1 MLAAVYFKICEEKPH
16 IAFLEVVEG
25 DKIYNFCVQSLVEFY
40 SKFWRNSNLK
50 SVPATHFRAGRQH
63 AATSRAR
70 ASPAE
75 PRRLCPHAPSRHSL
89 RPRHVL
95 PEIHAPRRSLR
106 PRHLEPRRPR
116 RRTAS
121 CARRT
126 PGPSVAPAVRTTLEP
141 PWHGDALP
149 ASPADTRTR
158 VLIKPPCASLAPT
171 PPSHPTV
178 PCRAIG
184 AAAGEVHPPLALAA
198 VQALLRLP

>member
-95 PEIHAPRRSLR
+95 PEIHAPRRLLR
-106 PRHLEPRRPR
+106 PRHLEPHRPR
-116 RRTAS
+116 RCTAP

-126 PGPSVAPAVRTTLEP
+126 PGPSAAPAVRTTLESL
-141 PWHGDALP
+141 WHGDALP
-149 ASPADTRTR
+149 ASPTITRTR
-158 VLIKPPCASLAPT
+158 VHIRPPCSPLAPT
-171 PPSHPTV
+171 PSRATAAPR
-178 PCRAIG
+178 RAI
-184 AAAGEVHPPLALAA
+184 AAAASEVHPPLALAA
-198 VQALLRLP
+198 VQALLRLS